1 MTAEI
6 PLDKVTRTM
15 NAIDETM
22 ASSWV
27 PASLMMS
34 LVGLIGFCGQVLVS
48 GRWRTPWTITALRT
62 AVSSGFAPMNSMWLD
77 ELGWWKNLLTKWNRV
92 AVMVKP
98 GLLLPLHAADKAPF
112 TDASGGSRGGAG
124 AVFGKFWQAFLF
136 TEEETRLLPI

>member
-6 PLDKVTRTM
+6 PLDKVTRTV
-15 NAIDETM
+15 NAIDEAM

-62 AVSSGFAPMNSMWLD
+62 AVSSGFAPMDSM
-77 ELGWWKNLLTKWNRV
+77 
-92 AVMVKP
+92 
-98 GLLLPLHAADKAPF
+98 
-112 TDASGGSRGGAG
+112 
-124 AVFGKFWQAFLF
+124 
-136 TEEETRLLPI
+136 

>member
-6 PLDKVTRTM
+6 PLDKVTRTV
-15 NAIDETM
+15 NAIDEAM

-98 GLLLPLHAADKAPF
+98 DLLLPLHAADKAPF